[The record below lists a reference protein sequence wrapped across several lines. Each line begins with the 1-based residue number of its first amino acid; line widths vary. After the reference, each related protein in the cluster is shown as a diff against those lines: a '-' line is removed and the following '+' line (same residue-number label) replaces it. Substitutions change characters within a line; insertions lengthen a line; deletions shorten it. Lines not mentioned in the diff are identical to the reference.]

1 MTCLVGLID
10 NDRVFIGGDSAA
22 VAGDAVETRLNRK
35 VFRNGDYVIG
45 FTGSFRV
52 GQLLQYATL
61 PDVEGDAMEHIVNEI
76 VPLLTRMAGKETDE
90 ILIGV
95 TANGKAGRLFKVSS
109 DYSVAEYDTYTAA
122 GQGEPYALGRLH
134 GSLGAPEQRVVAALA
149 AAEAHCGAVRAPFH
163 IEVC

>member
-22 VAGDAVETRLNRK
+22 VAGDAVEVRANRK
-35 VFRNGDYVIG
+35 VFRNGDFVMG

-52 GQLLQYATL
+52 GQLLQYADL
-61 PDVEGDAMEHIVNEI
+61 PAVEGEPIAHIVNEI
-76 VPLLTRMAGKETDE
+76 VPILRGFAGKETDE
-90 ILIGV
+90 ILV
-95 TANGKAGRLFKVSS
+95 ATAGRLFKISS

>member
-22 VAGDAVETRLNRK
+22 VAGDSVEIRTNRK
-35 VFRNGDYVIG
+35 VFRNGDFVIG

-61 PDVEGDAMEHIVNEI
+61 PSVEGDAMEHIVLRV
-76 VPLLTRMAGKETDE
+76 VPVIKGIAGKETDE
-90 ILIGV
+90 ILIGYQ
-95 TANGKAGRLFKVSS
+95 GRLFKISS
-109 DYSVAEYDTYTAA
+109 DYSVAEYPAYAAA
-122 GQGEPYALGRLH
+122 GQGEPYALGRMH

-149 AAEAHCGAVRAPFH
+149 AAEAHCGAVRAPFVV
-163 IEVC
+163 EVC